1 MEKNKYKHL
10 SIEERELISQL
21 LASGKT
27 LGEIAKSI
35 GRNKSSISREVSRN
49 FHRVKKKYFAHNA
62 QIKYK
67 NRKFNAKKYKRLLN
81 PIVRSYVVDKIKV
94 GWSPEQISGRI
105 KRDLPGQ
112 SISHEAIYQFIY
124 DPIARVHID
133 LVQYLRRNH
142 KKRVKKSY
150 LRRSKR
156 SNISNRMPIES
167 RPQEVEERKVL
178 GHWEGD
184 SVVSMKS
191 KVGLN
196 TIVERKSRFV
206 LISKLNDK
214 TAEETKKA
222 VVLRLGTFP
231 PSLRKTL
238 TLDNGS
244 ENAYHQKI
252 TEQIGTKCYFANP
265 YHSWERGTNE
275 NTNGLIRW
283 YLPKGTDFA
292 NVSEADIRN
301 IEWLLNTRPR
311 KTLNYKTPIEVLT
324 ERDIA

>member
-1 MEKNKYKHL
+1 MKKNKYKHL

-27 LGEIAKSI
+27 LGDIAKSM
-35 GRNKSSISREVSRN
+35 GRSKSSISREVNRN
-49 FHRVKKKYFAHNA
+49 FNRVKKKYFAHNA

-81 PIVRSYVVDKIKV
+81 PLIRNYVVDKTKL

-105 KRDLPGQ
+105 KVDLPGQ

-124 DPIARVHID
+124 DPIIRVHID

-142 KKRVKKSY
+142 KKRIKKSY
-150 LRRSKR
+150 LRRAKKSH
-156 SNISNRMPIES
+156 ISHRIPIEN
-167 RPQEVEERKVL
+167 RPEEVEERKVL

-222 VVLRLGTFP
+222 VVLRLGMLP
-231 PSLRKTL
+231 PNLRKTL
-238 TLDNGS
+238 TLDNGC
-244 ENAYHQKI
+244 ENAYHKKI

-292 NVSEADIRN
+292 NVSEEDIRN

-324 ERDIA
+324 ERNIA